1 MLETN
6 VVSSREGRNPSRTGK
21 YLFLF
26 LFLFFALIGGSINV
40 WRYNQQNPEL
50 SLKSMAAEF
59 SETAT
64 IEILSVGISN
74 LINNATK
81 FSTSG
86 EPHLSLNLK
95 FREFQTIQKD
105 REGALQKGFHNVNS
119 EFRNFVKGYITY
131 NGKNIP
137 VKVRLKGST
146 SYHYTGPK
154 WSMRVSVLGNNAIL
168 GMKEFTL
175 ADPHRR
181 AVLLYW
187 MLGEMLHTEDIITPR
202 VPFVKLEIN
211 GKAKGLYSV
220 EEIPG
225 KELIAA
231 RGHREGIILKYSTIY
246 VDERDAYTA
255 RHFSDAYLNSRIAPT
270 IKNAHIEDRLVT
282 QQFEIA
288 VNLLELFRL
297 QEIPTRDVFDI
308 DKTAKWMAMG
318 DLFNA
323 WHGFSWGNMRYY
335 YNPITSK
342 IEPVLWDSYDENHL
356 YRLNRNF
363 RLYHKL
369 HYDSPQNSYFSRL
382 FSDKS
387 LVERYLLYLYRYT
400 DPLYFKKRLD
410 QIKTDFERHKES
422 IITEYPFYNIENDLN
437 AVRINAK
444 NIRLNFLTNHADAIT
459 LEGANFNQ
467 NTLKL
472 NLSNNKTVPII
483 LHNIKIAQETF
494 AEISQVWLPQI
505 SVTDERI
512 VKKLDIILGP
522 SSNKDQLEKKSFV
535 IEFEYSVPGIYKK
548 HVSRKVIGVS
558 SK

>member
-6 VVSSREGRNPSRTGK
+6 VVSSMKERNPSRTGK
-21 YLFLF
+21 YLFL
-26 LFLFFALIGGSINV
+26 LIFLFFALIGGSINL
-40 WRYNQQNPEL
+40 WRFNQQNPDL
-50 SLKSMAAEF
+50 SLKSMTAEF
-59 SETAT
+59 SETGT

-81 FSTSG
+81 YSTSG

-105 REGALQKGFHNVNS
+105 REGALQKGLHYVNS

-146 SYHYTGPK
+146 SFHYTGPK
-154 WSMRVSVLGNNAIL
+154 WSIRVSVLGNNAIL
-168 GMKEFTL
+168 GMKEFAL

-187 MLGEMLHTEDIITPR
+187 LLGKMLHTEDIITPR

-211 GKAKGLYSV
+211 GKAMGLYSV

-231 RGHREGIILKYSTIY
+231 RRQREGIILKYSTFY
-246 VDERDAYTA
+246 EDERDAHTA
-255 RHFSDAYLNSRIAPT
+255 RYFSDAFLNSRIAPT
-270 IKNAHIEDRLVT
+270 SKKAYIGDPLITK
-282 QQFEIA
+282 QFEIA
-288 VNLLELFRL
+288 ANLLEKFKL

-363 RLYHKL
+363 RLYHK
-369 HYDSPQNSYFSRL
+369 YDADSPQNSYFSRL
-382 FSDKS
+382 FSDRS

-400 DPLYFKKRLD
+400 DPLYFKNRLD
-410 QIKTDFERHKES
+410 EIKTDFEKYKES
-422 IITEYPFYNIENDLN
+422 IVTEYPFYNIEKDLN
-437 AVRINAK
+437 AVMVNAK
-444 NIRLNFLTNHADAIT
+444 NIRDKFLTNSESAINV
-459 LEGANFNQ
+459 EGARLIQ

-472 NLSNNKTVPII
+472 ILSNNKPAPII
-483 LHNIKIAQETF
+483 LHNIKIDQEKF

-505 SVTDERI
+505 SAKDER
-512 VKKLDIILGP
+512 VFKKLDIFLG
-522 SSNKDQLEKKSFV
+522 SLGTKDQLEKRSFI
-535 IEFEYSVPGIYKK
+535 IEFEYSVPGIYIK
-548 HVSRKVIGVS
+548 HLTRKVVSVS